1 MHRLLWIG
9 SLVGL
14 LFVSTGCLHHHTRCG
29 SSCSTGA
36 CGTADCGTG
45 ACSTGCATENCG
57 SCGSCGTGCGLFGL
71 CGGCRTGC
79 VAGPLGWQHGGLRY
93 SSCLGQQQHIGE
105 TGGQVAYP
113 YYTIRGPRDFL
124 NPNPPSPG
132 R

>member
-14 LFVSTGCLHHHTRCG
+14 LFVSTGCLRHHTRCG

-36 CGTADCGTG
+36 CSSG
-45 ACSTGCATENCG
+45 ACSSGCATE
-57 SCGSCGTGCGLFGL
+57 SCGSCGNGGCLSGL

-79 VAGPLGWQHGGLRY
+79 QAGPLGWGQGGLSY
-93 SSCLGQQQHIGE
+93 SSCLGQQQQIGQ
-105 TGGQVAYP
+105 GAGQVAYP
-113 YYTIRGPRDFL
+113 YYTLRGPRNFL
-124 NPNPPSPG
+124 DPNPPSIG